1 MRRLFFIVFLS
12 AATVWAADWPSQSG
26 NPQRDGWAQGE
37 EEVVKSAIPDLR
49 LLYKHKVEN
58 ESRGLNSLTSPLIL
72 GNLITYKGFK
82 EMLFVGAS
90 SDTIYSIDAA
100 LNEPLWKAHFDY
112 KGDQAQQT
120 SPTAGC
126 PGGLTAT
133 PADVGSSGP
142 LRRVFSFRRSSRP
155 AAPGGVFATGFG
167 RNGYVFAIGSDG
179 YLRFVR
185 QSDGNDTA
193 VPPVKFLPANANVSS
208 INVNGTMVYAATVNG
223 CGGSGNALYAI
234 DLGGDG
240 KQVVSFPT
248 NGSGL
253 AGIGGTAVGENG
265 TVYAQV
271 ASGHGDVAGDYNNT
285 VLALNPTDLKVKD
298 YFTPSGGGAAADQK
312 DDSSYAGITPTVF
325 SWKGKDLV
333 VAGRPDG
340 TVYLLDS
347 SALGGS
353 DHHTALCHT
362 EPILKSKD
370 SVLSG
375 NFATWEDE
383 ATHTRWIYAAV
394 RGATNGKFPR
404 KKGSAKDGSIVAYK
418 LEENDGKFSLAP
430 QWISRNLTGPAS
442 PITAN
447 GLVFALSS
455 GVADAAQNKTKG
467 HATMYILDGATGKEL
482 FSSGNDAATFSHN
495 SGLALANGRIYFTT
509 HDNTIYC
516 YGIPAMQPQLMER

>member
-12 AATVWAADWPSQSG
+12 TAALWAADWPSQSG

-37 EEVVKSAIPDLR
+37 EEIVKSAIPNIR
-49 LLYKHKVEN
+49 LLYKHQVEN
-58 ESRGLNSLTSPLIL
+58 EPRGLNSLTSPLIL

-112 KGDQAQQT
+112 KGDQPQQT
-120 SPTAGC
+120 SPTPGC

-133 PADVGSSGP
+133 PADVGGSGP
-142 LRRVFSFRRSSRP
+142 MRRVFSFHRRSGP
-155 AAPGGVFATGFG
+155 PVQGGVFATGFG

-185 QSDGNDTA
+185 QSDGNVTD

-208 INVNGTMVYAATVNG
+208 VNISGTMVYAATVNG
-223 CGGSGNALYAI
+223 CGGSSNALYAI
-234 DLGGDG
+234 DLGGSG
-240 KQVVSFPT
+240 KQVISFPT

-253 AGIGGTAVGENG
+253 AGIGGTAVGDNG

-271 ASGHGDVAGDYNNT
+271 ASGHGDKAGDYNNT
-285 VLALNPTDLKVKD
+285 VVALSPTDLKLED
-298 YFTPSGGGAAADQK
+298 YFTPSNGSAAADQK
-312 DDSSYAGITPTVF
+312 ETSYAGITPTVF
-325 SWKGKDLV
+325 NWKGKDLV
-333 VAGRPDG
+333 VAGGADG
-340 TVYLLDS
+340 TIYLLDS
-347 SALGGS
+347 TALGGP
-353 DHHTALCHT
+353 DHHTPLCHT
-362 EPILKSKD
+362 EPILKSK
-370 SVLSG
+370 SGGFSG

-383 ATHTRWIYAAV
+383 TTHTRWIYAAV
-394 RGATNGKFPR
+394 SGALNGKFPQ
-404 KKGSAKDGSIVAYK
+404 KNGSAKDGSIAAFKV
-418 LEENDGKFSLAP
+418 EEREGKFSLQP

-442 PITAN
+442 PITTN

-455 GVADAAQNKTKG
+455 GVADASRNKANG
-467 HATMYILDGATGKEL
+467 HATMYILDGMTGKEL
-482 FSSGNDAATFSHN
+482 FSTGNDVTSFSYN
-495 SGLALANGRIYFTT
+495 SGLALANGRVYFTT

-516 YGIPAMQPQLMER
+516 YGLPAMQPQLMER